1 MSASENPGARV
12 WGQRLGQSREATI
25 VWIMEECVVK
35 RFRIAVCLCAA
46 FVLCFALAGCDS
58 QKETY
63 VPASK
68 SPAVAS
74 PVIGEDG
81 VLRVGVNTGNPPL
94 AGLGTDK
101 IIGID
106 VDIAAAIADELGL
119 KLDVVDV
126 GSDPAAALA
135 DGTVDI
141 VMGIDISEAD
151 GSFWLTGSYL
161 PTAVAIFSSQDGVGV
176 PVPGDGSTFA
186 AQVSSKSAWAV
197 GNEFGLEALNSKAT
211 LTDAFVAL
219 GAGEVLYAASDAIIG
234 LYAAYSEGISVNI
247 VALMTQPSGYAV
259 GVSNVNA
266 ELQALIGEVVAKLSS
281 NGVID
286 VIEKKWLGTA
296 VDLATVSMIGEAA
309 APEADVEADVD
320 SDETPD
326 KDADEENSEEA

>member
-12 WGQRLGQSREATI
+12 WGQRLGQSGEATI

-35 RFRIAVCLCAA
+35 RFRIAVSLCAA
-46 FVLCFALAGCDS
+46 FILCFALVGCDS

-126 GSDPAAALA
+126 GSDPGAALSE
-135 DGTVDI
+135 GTVDI
-141 VMGIDISEAD
+141 VMGVDISEAD

-176 PVPGDGSTFA
+176 PTPGDGSTFA

-211 LTDAFVAL
+211 LTDAFLAL

-234 LYAAYSEGISVNI
+234 LYAAYSEGIPVNV
-247 VALMTQPSGYAV
+247 VALLTQPSGYAV
-259 GVSNVNA
+259 GVSNANA
-266 ELQALIGEVVAKLSS
+266 ELQALIGQTVADLSS
-281 NGVID
+281 NGVIG

-296 VDLATVSMIGEAA
+296 VDLGAASVIGEAA
-309 APEADVEADVD
+309 APEADSD
-320 SDETPD
+320 SAEVAD